1 MPQNK
6 VTQIEEALSPIRPG
20 MSLAI
25 GGFGTQGLPL
35 TLMEALK
42 DAGIG
47 DLTIYCNDSGFGDI
61 GVVELVR
68 AGLVRT
74 LVCCYVG
81 FTPFVSAAAA
91 AGDIE
96 VVLVPQGTLLE
107 MLRCGGAGLG
117 GFLTPTGVGTKVA
130 EGKEE
135 VVVDGKPYLWEKA
148 VRTDV
153 ALLRAHAGDTFGNL
167 CCRGTGRN
175 YNPVAAT
182 CADYVV
188 AEVEHIYCI
197 GEVDP
202 EKTHIPGILVDAV
215 VPVEV
220 SRSAVPAWGG
230 Q

>member
-1 MPQNK
+1 MPRNK
-6 VTQIEEALSPIRPG
+6 VTPIEKALSPIESG
-20 MSLAI
+20 MTLAL
-25 GGFGTQGLPL
+25 GGFVTQGLPL
-35 TLMEALK
+35 TLIEALR
-42 DAGIG
+42 DAAVG
-47 DLTIYCNDSGFGDI
+47 DLTIYCNDGGWGDV

-81 FTPFVSAAAA
+81 FSPHVSVAAA

-96 VVLVPQGTLLE
+96 LILVPQGTLLE

-130 EGKEE
+130 EDKEQ
-135 VVVDGKPYLWEKA
+135 VVVDGKAYLWERA

-153 ALLRAHAGDTFGNL
+153 AFVRAHAGDTFGNL

-175 YNPVAAT
+175 YNTVTAT

-188 AEVEHIYCI
+188 AEVEHIYCV
-197 GEVDP
+197 GELEP
-202 EKTHIPGILVDAV
+202 EKIHVPGILVDAV
-215 VPVEV
+215 VPVDV
-220 SRSAVPAWGG
+220 RRCGTPV
-230 Q
+230 